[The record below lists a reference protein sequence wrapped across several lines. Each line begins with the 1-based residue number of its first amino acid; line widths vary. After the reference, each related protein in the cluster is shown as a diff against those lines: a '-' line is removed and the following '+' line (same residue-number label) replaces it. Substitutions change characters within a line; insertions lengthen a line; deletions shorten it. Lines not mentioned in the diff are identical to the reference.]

1 MNRLPAGERRIE
13 KFCNEVAA
21 EILIPSADFERQIE
35 GLPVNVELAQDY
47 LFANLGSRYGV
58 SREAVLRRL
67 LDLGRVGQVFYEQK
81 ARFWAGQIKAGSGGD
96 WYASQNTYLSERL
109 AREVVGRHYRNQIS
123 VEQASEFL
131 GIKAK
136 NFAGLEQRI
145 LQGSAA

>member
-1 MNRLPAGERRIE
+1 M
-13 KFCNEVAA
+13 
-21 EILIPSADFERQIE
+21 
-35 GLPVNVELAQDY
+35 NVELAQEY

-58 SREAVLRRL
+58 SREAILRRL
-67 LDLGRVGQVFYEQK
+67 LDLGRVGQSFYEQK
-81 ARFWAGQIKAGSGGD
+81 AKFWASQKKTGSGGD

-123 VEQASEFL
+123 VEKASEFL
-131 GIKAK
+131 GIKAR